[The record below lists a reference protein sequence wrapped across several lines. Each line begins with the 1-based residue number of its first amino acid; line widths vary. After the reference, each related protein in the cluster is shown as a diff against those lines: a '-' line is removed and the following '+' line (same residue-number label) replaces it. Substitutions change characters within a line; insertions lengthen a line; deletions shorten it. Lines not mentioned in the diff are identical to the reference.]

1 MGVCEEKLKR
11 VMPHLSQVVVQA
23 AYAGM
28 YILNK
33 VALQHGMNHFVFVT
47 YRQTIATLAVAPL
60 AYVLERHIILAIIPA
75 NMPSI
80 YDFCRHQRPPMTL
93 SIFSQIFF
101 LALCGITI
109 SQNFCLAGLHYTNS
123 TFSSAILNLIPP
135 ITFVMAT
142 SLRLENVHIKSKRG
156 QAKVVGI
163 IISVGGAM
171 VMTLYK
177 GPEIKIL
184 RFNLNAYDS
193 KASNTVLGSMLLLGG
208 VVSWAAWIIF
218 QAPVVREYPA
228 QLSLTALMCFL
239 GALQSGVIAL
249 VYAHKTSSVW
259 VVGWNIELLSY
270 VYSGLM
276 CSAFAIFVQ
285 AWCIHKKGPVFVAI
299 FDPVC
304 TVVAAILQYFVLHDN
319 LNTGCVV
326 GAVLIV
332 LGLYPVLWGKA
343 GDYKKECPTEVA
355 CSRENTVKVEDSRDM
370 DTTLDISRPLL
381 QNQLH

>member
-1 MGVCEEKLKR
+1 MGVCQQKLKKF
-11 VMPHLSQVVVQA
+11 MPHLSQVAVQA

-28 YILNK
+28 NILNK

-47 YRQTIATLAVAPL
+47 YRQTVATLAIAPF
-60 AYVLERHIILAIIPA
+60 AYVLE
-75 NMPSI
+75 
-80 YDFCRHQRPPMTL
+80 RHQRPPMTL
-93 SIFSQIFF
+93 SIFFQIFL

-109 SQNFCLAGLHYTNS
+109 SQNFCLEGLYYTNS
-123 TFSSAILNLIPP
+123 TFASAILNLIPP

-142 SLRLENVHIKSKRG
+142 SLRLENVNIKSRRG

-177 GPEIKIL
+177 GPEIKML
-184 RFNLNAYDS
+184 TANLNAYNS
-193 KASNTVLGSMLLLGG
+193 KANNTVLGSMLLFGG

-228 QLSLTALMCFL
+228 QLSLTAIMCFL

-249 VYAHKTSSVW
+249 VYAHKTWSVW
-259 VVGWNIELLSY
+259 IVGWNIELLSY
-270 VYSGLM
+270 VYSGLI

-285 AWCIHKKGPVFVAI
+285 AWCIHKMGPVFVAI

-332 LGLYPVLWGKA
+332 VGLYPVLWGKA
-343 GDYKKECPTEVA
+343 EDYKNECPVEVA
-355 CSRENTVKVEDSRDM
+355 CSGENTVEVEDAHDM

-381 QNQLH
+381 QNRLH